1 MKLLFVNACIRG
13 DKSRTLRLCKKY
25 IDEFIEKNNEQQ
37 WEIEEINLD
46 KEDIKPI
53 DSEILAERDALLA
66 KKEFDNPMFK
76 WANQI
81 IEADYIVIGAPYW
94 EFTFPAKLRIYI
106 ERCSVTGL
114 TYVYGEDGI
123 PKGKA
128 KAKELAYITTSG
140 GKIGSF
146 NCGYDF
152 IKAICML
159 FGIEKTSFFSAE
171 CLDIIGNDVEQIL
184 TEAESKISQTISKS

>member
-46 KEDIKPI
+46 EENINPL
-53 DSEILAERDALLA
+53 DSKLLAERDAMLA
-66 KKEFDNPMFK
+66 KKAFDDPVFK

-128 KAKELAYITTSG
+128 KAKELVYITTSG
-140 GKIGSF
+140 GNIGSY
-146 NCGYDF
+146 NCGYNF
-152 IKAICML
+152 MKAICAL
-159 FGIEKTSFFSAE
+159 FGIEKTSIVSAE
-171 CLDIIGNDVEQIL
+171 GLDIVGNDVEQIL
-184 TEAESKISQTISKS
+184 TEAERKISQIISKS

>member
-46 KEDIKPI
+46 EENINPL
-53 DSEILAERDALLA
+53 DSKLLA
-66 KKEFDNPMFK
+66 KRDAMLAKKAFDDPVFK

-81 IEADYIVIGAPYW
+81 IEADYIVVGAPYW

-128 KAKELAYITTSG
+128 KAKELVYITTSG
-140 GKIGSF
+140 GNIGSY
-146 NCGYDF
+146 NCGYEF
-152 IKAICML
+152 MKAICAL
-159 FGIEKTSFFSAE
+159 FGIEKTSFISAE
-171 CLDIIGNDVEQIL
+171 GLDIIGNDVEKIL
-184 TEAESKISQTISKS
+184 AETERKISQIISKS

>member
-46 KEDIKPI
+46 EENINPL
-53 DSEILAERDALLA
+53 DSKLLEKRDAMLA
-66 KKEFDNPMFK
+66 KKAFDDPVFK

-81 IEADYIVIGAPYW
+81 IEADYIVVGAPYW

-128 KAKELAYITTSG
+128 KAKELVYITTSG
-140 GKIGSF
+140 GNIGSY
-146 NCGYDF
+146 NCGYEF
-152 IKAICML
+152 MKAICAL
-159 FGIEKTSFFSAE
+159 FGIEKTSFISAE
-171 CLDIIGNDVEQIL
+171 GLDIIGNDVEKIL
-184 TEAESKISQTISKS
+184 AETERKISQIISKS

>member
-46 KEDIKPI
+46 EENINPL
-53 DSEILAERDALLA
+53 DSELLAERDAMLA
-66 KKEFDNPMFK
+66 KKAFDDPVFK

-81 IEADYIVIGAPYW
+81 IEADYIVVGAPYW

-128 KAKELAYITTSG
+128 KAKELVYITTSG
-140 GKIGSF
+140 GNIGSY

-152 IKAICML
+152 MKAICAL
-159 FGIEKTSFFSAE
+159 FGIEKTSFISAE
-171 CLDIIGNDVEQIL
+171 GLDIIGNDVEKIL
-184 TEAESKISQTISKS
+184 AETERKISQIISKS

>member
-46 KEDIKPI
+46 EENINPL
-53 DSEILAERDALLA
+53 DSKLLAERDVMLA
-66 KKEFDNPMFK
+66 KKAFDDPMFK

-81 IEADYIVIGAPYW
+81 IEADYIVVGAPYW

-123 PKGKA
+123 PNGKA
-128 KAKELAYITTSG
+128 KAKELVYITTSG
-140 GKIGSF
+140 GNIGSY

-152 IKAICML
+152 MKAICAL
-159 FGIEKTSFFSAE
+159 FGIEKTSFISAE
-171 CLDIIGNDVEQIL
+171 GLDIVGNDVEQIL
-184 TEAESKISQTISKS
+184 TEAERKISQIISKS

>member
-46 KEDIKPI
+46 EENINPL
-53 DSEILAERDALLA
+53 DSKLLA
-66 KKEFDNPMFK
+66 KRDAMLAKRAFDDPVFK

-128 KAKELAYITTSG
+128 KAKELVYITTSG
-140 GKIGSF
+140 GNIGSY

-152 IKAICML
+152 MKAICAL
-159 FGIEKTSFFSAE
+159 FGIEKTSFISAE
-171 CLDIIGNDVEQIL
+171 GLDIVGNDVEQIL
-184 TEAESKISQTISKS
+184 TEAERKISQIISKS

>member
-46 KEDIKPI
+46 EENINPL
-53 DSEILAERDALLA
+53 DSKLLAERDAMLA
-66 KKEFDNPMFK
+66 KKAFDDPVFK

-128 KAKELAYITTSG
+128 KAKELVYITTSG
-140 GKIGSF
+140 GNIGSY
-146 NCGYDF
+146 NCGYEF
-152 IKAICML
+152 MKAICAL
-159 FGIEKTSFFSAE
+159 FGIEKTSFISAE
-171 CLDIIGNDVEQIL
+171 GLDIVGNDVEQIL
-184 TEAESKISQTISKS
+184 TEAERKISQIISKS

>member
-46 KEDIKPI
+46 EENINPL
-53 DSEILAERDALLA
+53 DSKLLAERDAMLA
-66 KKEFDNPMFK
+66 KKAFDDPVFK

-81 IEADYIVIGAPYW
+81 IEADYIVVGAPYW

-114 TYVYGEDGI
+114 AYVYGEDGI

-128 KAKELAYITTSG
+128 KAKELVYITTSG
-140 GKIGSF
+140 GNIGSY
-146 NCGYDF
+146 NCGYEF
-152 IKAICML
+152 MKAICAL
-159 FGIEKTSFFSAE
+159 FGIEKTSFISAE
-171 CLDIIGNDVEQIL
+171 GLDIIGNDVEKIL
-184 TEAESKISQTISKS
+184 AETERKISQIISKS

>member
-1 MKLLFVNACIRG
+1 MKLLFVNSCIRG

-46 KEDIKPI
+46 EENINPL
-53 DSEILAERDALLA
+53 DSKLLAERDAMLA
-66 KKEFDNPMFK
+66 KKAFDDPVFK

-128 KAKELAYITTSG
+128 KAKELVYITTSG
-140 GKIGSF
+140 GNIGSY

-152 IKAICML
+152 MKAICAL
-159 FGIEKTSFFSAE
+159 FGIEKTSFISAE
-171 CLDIIGNDVEQIL
+171 GLDIVGNDVEQIL
-184 TEAESKISQTISKS
+184 TEAERKISQIISKS

>member
-25 IDEFIEKNNEQQ
+25 IDEFIEKNSEQQ

-46 KEDIKPI
+46 EENINPL
-53 DSEILAERDALLA
+53 DSKLLA
-66 KKEFDNPMFK
+66 KRDAMLAKKAFDDPVFK

-81 IEADYIVIGAPYW
+81 IEADYIVVGAPYW

-128 KAKELAYITTSG
+128 KAKELVYITTSG
-140 GKIGSF
+140 GNIGSY

-152 IKAICML
+152 MKAICAL
-159 FGIEKTSFFSAE
+159 FGIEKTSFISAE
-171 CLDIIGNDVEQIL
+171 GLDIVGNDVEQIL
-184 TEAESKISQTISKS
+184 TEAERKISQIISKS

>member
-46 KEDIKPI
+46 EENINPL
-53 DSEILAERDALLA
+53 DSKLLAERDAMLA
-66 KKEFDNPMFK
+66 KKAFDDPVFK

-81 IEADYIVIGAPYW
+81 IEADYIVVGAPYW

-128 KAKELAYITTSG
+128 KAKELVYITTSG
-140 GKIGSF
+140 GNIGSY
-146 NCGYDF
+146 NCGYEF
-152 IKAICML
+152 MKAICAL
-159 FGIEKTSFFSAE
+159 FGIEKTSFISAE
-171 CLDIIGNDVEQIL
+171 GLDIVGNDVEQIL
-184 TEAESKISQTISKS
+184 TEAERKISQIISKS

>member
-46 KEDIKPI
+46 EENINPL
-53 DSEILAERDALLA
+53 DSKLLA
-66 KKEFDNPMFK
+66 KRDAMLAKKAFDDPMFK

-81 IEADYIVIGAPYW
+81 IEADYIVVGAPYW

-128 KAKELAYITTSG
+128 KAKELVYITTSG
-140 GKIGSF
+140 GNIGSY
-146 NCGYDF
+146 NCGYEF
-152 IKAICML
+152 MKAICAL
-159 FGIEKTSFFSAE
+159 FGIEKTSFISAE
-171 CLDIIGNDVEQIL
+171 GLDIVGNDVEQIL
-184 TEAESKISQTISKS
+184 TETERKISQIISKS

>member
-46 KEDIKPI
+46 EENINPL
-53 DSEILAERDALLA
+53 DSKLLAERDAMLA
-66 KKEFDNPMFK
+66 KKAFDDPVFK
-76 WANQI
+76 WAKQI

-128 KAKELAYITTSG
+128 KAKELVYITTSG
-140 GKIGSF
+140 GNIGSY
-146 NCGYDF
+146 NCGYEF
-152 IKAICML
+152 MKAICAL
-159 FGIEKTSFFSAE
+159 FGIEKTSFISAE
-171 CLDIIGNDVEQIL
+171 GLDIVGNDVEQIL
-184 TEAESKISQTISKS
+184 TEAERKISQIISKS